1 MIMRMKYIISCLSIL
16 AGICSFQFSQAQTLD
31 EIWKQKF
38 ADANSILE
46 TYAKGKAAAPSR
58 KSAEAIYNDCYMVYQ
73 SGEYLVWT
81 HGKKTDYGKLVEVMP
96 RIDLNNEHVR
106 TFMET
111 HDGPT
116 LVDHIFMFKAL
127 KKGED
132 IETARDGISF
142 TTLFMNVK
150 VPNHND
156 YDKLKTVF
164 SGNNDKLQQAYLK
177 KLDFVF
183 QNHGLTDGLLKI
195 RPLIEKNV
203 QETPL
208 KKTVLDLFDSY
219 LSLCEGE
226 ITPNA
231 AFTDE
236 KGEKYTFADF
246 KGKVIVVDVWATW
259 CCSCLEKMPYYQSL
273 REEYQ
278 DNEDVIFLTVS
289 IDQPKAY
296 EKWKK
301 TLSDNK
307 MSGTLNLLPDRE
319 SSIHFE
325 SAFHIVGVPRYM
337 VIGKDGRNVNL
348 YAPSPNSGLKLFIE
362 KSLKH

>member
-1 MIMRMKYIISCLSIL
+1 MMNMKYMTFCLFML
-16 AGICSFQFSQAQTLD
+16 AGIFSFQFCQAQELD

-58 KSAEAIYNDCYMVYQ
+58 KSAESIYNDCYMVYQ

-81 HGKKTDYGKLVEVMP
+81 HGKKSDYGKLVEAMP

-106 TFMET
+106 TFMDK
-111 HDGPT
+111 HDGAT

-142 TTLFMNVK
+142 TTLFLNVK
-150 VPNHND
+150 TPNHND
-156 YDKLKTVF
+156 YDKLGTVF
-164 SGNNDKLQQAYLK
+164 SGTNDKLQETYLK

-183 QNHGLTDGLLKI
+183 QNHGLTDGLLKL

-203 QETPL
+203 HDTPL
-208 KKTVLDLFDSY
+208 KKDILDLYDKY
-219 LSLCEGE
+219 APLCGGHLV
-226 ITPNA
+226 PNA
-231 AFTDE
+231 GFMDA

-273 REEYQ
+273 RKEYEGN
-278 DNEDVIFLTVS
+278 DDIVFLTVS

-301 TLSDNK
+301 TLTDSN

-319 SSIHFE
+319 SKIHFE
-325 SAFHIVGVPRYM
+325 STFHIVGVPRYM
-337 VIGKDGRNVNL
+337 VIDKEGRNVNL
-348 YAPSPNSGLKLFIE
+348 YATSPDKGLKSIIE
-362 KSLKH
+362 TALKH